1 MNSPKPPKLPLRL
14 LRLFCAQ
21 HRIEELEGD
30 LHEEFLENL
39 ETKGASKARRRYTWT
54 IIRSFR
60 RYLFEYRPNQ
70 YKLSYLL
77 MMLRHYLKTALR
89 SIKTNKTLTFINI
102 TGLSVGI
109 ATSLIIAL
117 FVADQ
122 YLMDDFIP
130 DRDRIVRLEGKTENH
145 ARKGY
150 AAELHPGLG
159 PTLMELSPNVE
170 TYTRLTKASL
180 NLKIKQ
186 KEDITFF
193 KEDFLVVDSSFF
205 QLFPFELAQGN
216 PDKVFQDLSSV
227 VITERLAQKL
237 FGTANPI
244 GKPIDVR
251 YNDRNGFVVTGVLK
265 DIPANSS
272 LQFDLLV
279 LDVENYSLN
288 SGAYGPTAI
297 YLKLAPETNQEA
309 LAQLLSKEIS
319 NFTNNQFIARQKYRF
334 TPFDQIKYNTESP
347 DRVIP
352 AMNRD
357 VVDLFIALAVFI
369 LLLATINYV
378 NLSAARAIQRSQ
390 EAGIRKVIGAGKGS
404 FTFQFLT
411 ESLLLCW
418 LTLPLA
424 LFAVRSFIPVF
435 ERVLEKKLFNHYLT
449 DPVFLLYILGL
460 VTLLGLVAGLYP
472 AFIVSRFRFTDFLK
486 GKASTG
492 HKGNWF
498 RKGLVVFQFSIS
510 ILLIIGTLLVQ
521 RQLAFV
527 QNQTMSF
534 QADQVLVC
542 DRVISRKLLP
552 LKNSL
557 EAISGVDQVSLTSSP
572 PGGEVALMYGFNQ
585 NFGEIIYWH
594 EIDENYIPLLGL
606 SMIEGEAFDKGMSDS
621 FQSEVLINET
631 MARLIES
638 TNPLNSE
645 NPLNETYNIPGL
657 QLKIRGVVEDFHI
670 QSLHER
676 IKPMIFQYAQGA
688 PVAASMMIKVSPA
701 DIGTTLK
708 SIESE
713 WKSFI
718 PNSPLK
724 ATFLDDRFENLY
736 TAEVR
741 LGKLFGIFTLL
752 AVIISCMG
760 LFGLSLH
767 IAEVK
772 TKEIGI
778 RKILGAS
785 VAQVMRLLSGEVYTL
800 IGIASLIAAPLA
812 WYFADQWLQ
821 GFAYRQDLSVGTF
834 ALTLIACLILAT
846 LTTCWYTIK
855 TARVNPAET
864 IRNE

>member
-1 MNSPKPPKLPLRL
+1 MNSPKPPKLPLHL

-21 HRIEELEGD
+21 HRLEELEGD
-30 LHEEFLENL
+30 LYEEFLENL
-39 ETKGASKARRRYTWT
+39 ETQGASKARRRYTWT

-77 MMLRHYLKTALR
+77 MMLRHYLKTSLR

-130 DRDRIVRLEGKTENH
+130 DRDRIVRLEGKVENH

-150 AAELHPGLG
+150 TPELHPGLG
-159 PTLMELSPNVE
+159 PALMDLSPNVE
-170 TYTRLTKASL
+170 TYTRLTKFAI
-180 NLKIKQ
+180 NLKVRQ
-186 KEDITFF
+186 KKDITFF
-193 KEDFLVVDSSFF
+193 KENFLFVDSSFF
-205 QLFPFELAQGN
+205 QLFPFELVQGH
-216 PDKVFQDLSSV
+216 PDRVFHDQSSA

-237 FGTANPI
+237 FGTTDPI
-244 GKPIDVR
+244 GKPIDASF
-251 YNDRNGFVVTGVLK
+251 NDRNGFVVTGVLK

-272 LQFDLLV
+272 LQFDLLA
-279 LDVENYSLN
+279 LDTKNYSLN

-297 YLKLAPETNQEA
+297 YLKLAPETNQQA
-309 LAQLLSKEIS
+309 LAELLNKEIG
-319 NFTNNQFIARQKYRF
+319 NLTENQFIARQKHRF
-334 TPFDQIKYNTESP
+334 TSFDDIKYNTDSQ

-352 AMNRD
+352 AINRN
-357 VVDLFIALAVFI
+357 VIDLFVFLAAFI
-369 LLLATINYV
+369 LLLATINYI
-378 NLSAARAIQRSQ
+378 NLTAARAIQRSQ
-390 EAGIRKVIGAGKGS
+390 EAGIRKVIGAGRGS

-418 LTLPLA
+418 LMLPLA
-424 LFAVRSFIPVF
+424 ILLANTFIPAF
-435 ERVLEKKLFNHYLT
+435 ENVLERKLFNSYLT
-449 DPVFLLYILGL
+449 DPVFLLYVLGL

-486 GKASTG
+486 GKTSTG

-510 ILLIIGTLLVQ
+510 ILLIIGTLMVQ
-521 RQLAFV
+521 RQLEFI
-527 QNQTMSF
+527 QSQTMSF
-534 QADQVLVC
+534 QGEHIIVC
-542 DRVISRKLLP
+542 DRTLSRKLLP

-557 EAISGVDQVSLTSSP
+557 EAISGVSHVSLTSSP
-572 PGGEVALMYGFNQ
+572 PGGEVARMHGFNKD
-585 NFGEIIYWH
+585 FGEIIYWH
-594 EIDENYIPLLGL
+594 EIDEDFIPLLGL
-606 SMIEGEAFDKGMSDS
+606 TMVRGEAFDKGMSDS
-621 FQSEVLINET
+621 FQSQVLINET

-645 NPLNETYNIPGL
+645 NPLSETYNMSGQ

-670 QSLHER
+670 QSLHQR

-688 PVAASMMIKVSPA
+688 PVAASMMIKVSPT
-701 DIGTTLK
+701 DIGKTLK

-713 WKSFI
+713 WKNFI
-718 PNSPLK
+718 PGSPLK
-724 ATFLDDRFENLY
+724 ASFLDHRFESLY

-741 LGKLFGIFTLL
+741 LGKLFGVFTLL

-785 VAQVMRLLSGEVYTL
+785 VAQVMRLLSGEVYML
-800 IGIASLIAAPLA
+800 IGVASLIAAPLA
-812 WYFADQWLQ
+812 WYFAGQWLQ
-821 GFAYRQDLSVGTF
+821 GFAYRQSLSIGTF
-834 ALTLIACLILAT
+834 ALTLLACLILAT

-855 TARVNPAET
+855 TACVNPAET

>member
-1 MNSPKPPKLPLRL
+1 M
-14 LRLFCAQ
+14 
-21 HRIEELEGD
+21 EGD
-30 LHEEFLENL
+30 LYEEFLENL
-39 ETKGASKARRRYTWT
+39 EIKGATKARRRYTWT

-60 RYLFEYRPNQ
+60 SYLFEYRPNQ
-70 YKLSYLL
+70 YKLSYLI

-89 SIKTNKTLTFINI
+89 GIRTNKTLALINI

-117 FVADQ
+117 FVMDQ
-122 YLMDDFIP
+122 YLMDDFIT
-130 DRDRIVRLEGKTENH
+130 DKDRIVRLEGKIENH

-180 NLKIKQ
+180 NIKIRH

-193 KEDFLVVDSSFF
+193 KEDFLIVDSSFF
-205 QLFPFELAQGN
+205 QLFPFELVQGN
-216 PDKVFQDLSSV
+216 PDKPFQDLSSV
-227 VITERLAQKL
+227 LITERLAQKL
-237 FGTANPI
+237 FGTVDPI
-244 GKPIDVR
+244 GKPIDVN

-272 LQFDLLV
+272 IQFDLLT
-279 LDVENYSLN
+279 LDIENYSLN

-309 LAQLLSKEIS
+309 LAQLLSKEIA
-319 NFTNNQFIARQKYRF
+319 NFTNNRFISKQKYRF
-334 TPFDQIKYNTESP
+334 TSFDQIKYNTESP
-347 DRVIP
+347 DRVIQ

-369 LLLATINYV
+369 LLLATINYI

-411 ESLLLCW
+411 ESLLSCW
-418 LTLPLA
+418 LTLPVALLA
-424 LFAVRSFIPVF
+424 VHTFIPAF
-435 ERVLEKKLFNHYLT
+435 ERVLEKKLFNDYLT
-449 DPVFLLYILGL
+449 DPVFLLFILGL
-460 VTLLGLVAGLYP
+460 ATLLGLIAGLYP

-486 GKASTG
+486 GKTSTSQ
-492 HKGNWF
+492 KGNWF

-510 ILLIIGTLLVQ
+510 ILLIIGTLMVQ

-527 QNQTMSF
+527 QDQTMSF

-542 DRVISRKLLP
+542 DRTISRKLP
-552 LKNSL
+552 SLKNSL
-557 EAISGVDQVSLTSSP
+557 EAVSGVSQVSLTSSP
-572 PGGEVALMYGFNQ
+572 PGGEVALMYGFNE

-594 EIDENYIPLLGL
+594 EIDENYISLLGL
-606 SMIEGEAFDKGMSDS
+606 SMIEGEAFDQGMSDS
-621 FQSEVLINET
+621 FQSQVLINET

-638 TNPLNSE
+638 INPLNSE
-645 NPLNETYNIPGL
+645 NPLRETYNISGQP
-657 QLKIRGVVEDFHI
+657 LKIRGVVEDFHI
-670 QSLHER
+670 QSLHEQ
-676 IKPMIFQYAQGA
+676 IKPMVFQYTQGA

-701 DIGTTLK
+701 NIGTTLK
-708 SIESE
+708 SIEAE

-718 PNSPLK
+718 PASPLK
-724 ATFLDDRFENLY
+724 ATFLDERFENLY

-752 AVIISCMG
+752 AIIISCMG

-767 IAEVK
+767 ISEVK
-772 TKEIGI
+772 MKEIGI
-778 RKILGAS
+778 RKVLGAS
-785 VAQVMRLLSGEVYTL
+785 VAQVIRLFSGQIYGL
-800 IGIASLIAAPLA
+800 IAVAALIAAPLA

-821 GFAYRQDLSVGTF
+821 GFAYRQELSVGTF
-834 ALTLIACLILAT
+834 ALTLVACLVLAT

-855 TARVNPAET
+855 TARINPVET
-864 IRNE
+864 MRNE